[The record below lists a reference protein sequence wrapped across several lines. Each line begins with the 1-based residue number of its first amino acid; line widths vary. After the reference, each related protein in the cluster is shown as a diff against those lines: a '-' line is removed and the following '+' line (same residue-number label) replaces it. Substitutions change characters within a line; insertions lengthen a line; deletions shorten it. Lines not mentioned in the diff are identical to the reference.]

1 MNILKNSKRYLIII
15 NINIVIKIILLLRWI
30 KIVSNDFNIIIYA
43 SLHLKSDT
51 YKLASQSM
59 TNISWSCRLIWILL
73 NKKRSK
79 KLILKIKWNTY

>member
-43 SLHLKSDT
+43 SL
-51 YKLASQSM
+51 
-59 TNISWSCRLIWILL
+59 
-73 NKKRSK
+73 
-79 KLILKIKWNTY
+79 